1 MLNLITDIRQN
12 RLLAELSEDELQEL
26 IPHMRKVHLSAGQ
39 LLSDSGEPIKT
50 IYFPT
55 NAVISLLYLM
65 EDGASIEVAAV
76 GNEGMTGTPVLT
88 GGGAMPSRVE
98 VCCEGYAYAIHAQ
111 ILKREFDQCYAINRR
126 MLLYIQALM
135 TYIAQSALCNRRH
148 SVDEQLC
155 RWLLLAH
162 DRGQGTELTMTQQMI
177 ASKLGVRR
185 EGVTE
190 AAGKLEAAG
199 LIRRRRGHITLLDRD
214 GLEERTC
221 ECYSI
226 MRGEFQRLLSVKRT
240 EDTVPTPPRIY
251 RGDQDAIRR
260 TARW

>member
-1 MLNLITDIRQN
+1 MVNLITDIRQN
-12 RLLAELSEDELQEL
+12 RLLAALPDDDLQEL
-26 IPHMRKVHLSAGQ
+26 VPHLRKVHLYARQ
-39 LLSDSGEPIKT
+39 LLSDSGEAIKT
-50 IYFPT
+50 IIFPT
-55 NAVISLLYLM
+55 TAVISLLYLM

-76 GNEGMTGTPVLT
+76 DHDGMTGTPVLT
-88 GGGAMPSRVE
+88 GGGAMPSRIE
-98 VCCEGYAYAIHAQ
+98 VCCEGFGYAINAQ
-111 ILKREFDQCYAINRR
+111 ILKQEFNHRTGINRCL
-126 MLLYIQALM
+126 LLYIQALM
-135 TYIAQSALCNRRH
+135 TQIAQSALCNRRH

-162 DRGQGTELTMTQQMI
+162 DRGQGTELAATQQMI

-226 MRGEFQRLLSVKRT
+226 MRGEFQRLLPARREAEQIVAPARVFRSER
-240 EDTVPTPPRIY
+240 DALRPTIP
-251 RGDQDAIRR
+251 
-260 TARW
+260 W